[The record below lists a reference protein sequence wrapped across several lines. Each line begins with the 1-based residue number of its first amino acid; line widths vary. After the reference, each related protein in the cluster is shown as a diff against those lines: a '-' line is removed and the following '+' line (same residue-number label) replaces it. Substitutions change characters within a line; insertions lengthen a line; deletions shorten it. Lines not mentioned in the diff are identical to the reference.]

1 MPSIQELEAQ
11 LEEAK
16 KAERAAERAH
26 NTRINELRK
35 RFRETQPYI
44 YTVSTDDPNPFMF
57 GHNYI
62 DVDIEE
68 TVYISRKIDPVKY
81 DNFRRNLAF
90 EERNFLTQD
99 DLEENAGM
107 RYYIT
112 FDGIIHHTGGGTV
125 ILKTP
130 QLCSN
135 AEWAWLKA
143 GNIPVKFLRSI

>member
-1 MPSIQELEAQ
+1 MPSIQELETQ

-16 KAERAAERAH
+16 KAERAAERQH
-26 NTRINELRK
+26 NKRINELRK

-44 YTVSTDDPNPFMF
+44 YTVTPETKATLRPW
-57 GHNYI
+57 I
-62 DVDIEE
+62 DVDVDE

-81 DNFRRNLAF
+81 DAYRRNLAF
-90 EERNFLTQD
+90 EEQNFLTQT
-99 DLEENAGM
+99 DLEENVGM

-112 FDGIIHHTGGGTV
+112 KDGIIHHTGGGTI

-143 GNIPVKFLRSI
+143 GDIPVKFLRSI

>member
-1 MPSIQELEAQ
+1 MPSIQELETQ

-16 KAERAAERAH
+16 KAERAAERQH
-26 NTRINELRK
+26 NKRINELRK

-44 YTVSTDDPNPFMF
+44 YTVTPAESKAALSSWT
-57 GHNYI
+57 
-62 DVDIEE
+62 DVDVDE
-68 TVYISRKIDPVKY
+68 TVYISQKIDPVKY
-81 DNFRRNLAF
+81 DTFRHNLAF
-90 EERNFLTQD
+90 EERNFLTQA

-112 FDGIIHHTGGGTV
+112 KDGIIHHTGGGTI

-135 AEWAWLKA
+135 AERAWLKA
-143 GNIPVKFLRSI
+143 GDIPVKFLRSI